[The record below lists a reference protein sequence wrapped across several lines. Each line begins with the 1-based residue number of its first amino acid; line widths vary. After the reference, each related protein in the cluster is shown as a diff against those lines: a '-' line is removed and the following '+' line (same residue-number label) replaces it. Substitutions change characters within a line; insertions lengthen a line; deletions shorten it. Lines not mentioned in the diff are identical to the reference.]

1 MNNYQLTRLAD
12 LRLQETARQA
22 RTAWW
27 RQQRPAVEHAQVVTS
42 PSRLHWG
49 VPMVVR
55 SVGA

>member
-27 RQQRPAVEHAQVVTS
+27 RQHRPAAENAPAATT

-49 VPMVVR
+49 VPMVAR